1 VDAAPDQR
9 TVPALVR
16 GGARHPGLAA
26 TVLRLQRS
34 AGNQAVAGMLR
45 PVTVQRHNSWEHA
58 LLGDTDPR
66 QLGAAAVSNQ
76 SRKHVI
82 AGEWERMKFFQN
94 DPLRDP
100 TSRFPDIRWIKLRA
114 SGLWVSNGELN
125 ALGDYLPDPTT
136 YDTLPASRMI
146 PVVQKMR
153 GMVMGSAGE
162 EFGLHDDSMTGAAEH
177 WMPGRAGEV
186 KALDSATAQLGSNR
200 YAGLVARN
208 ACHFAPFSW
217 QRWSLYHTQAE
228 EEAKQHF
235 DARHAI
241 TPLRV
246 VDTSA
251 GEHQRQ
257 AILNNGYADHFLQDS
272 FAAGHL
278 VNKTLVMQ
286 WFADYL
292 MNMSWLSRPWLGMPT
307 DDVLKR
313 MGSARQPGIAGLDRY
328 GKPPAA
334 GSSGMD
340 RWIGIDATDP
350 QTAQERYPR
359 EGRIAGSGVSG
370 TGAEREA
377 NYKAY
382 LTMLNS
388 SFMQLSAG
396 AVHDYFNKHGLLVE
410 NDNGDRIAVGGDDTM
425 LSKSGP
431 AGAKIAG
438 MAAARSRQA
447 IDDILK
453 TGQTAWTV
461 DRIFSL
467 VPQRVVM
474 LLPKGDRQTLSLAQ
488 FQANVVHGLCTNLLF
503 PQLLGILPG
512 GDSTTADIVRY
523 LGSELVEGGIEST
536 ARPPVGDYPVPAK
549 GRDAG

>member
-1 VDAAPDQR
+1 
-9 TVPALVR
+9 
-16 GGARHPGLAA
+16 
-26 TVLRLQRS
+26 
-34 AGNQAVAGMLR
+34 
-45 PVTVQRHNSWEHA
+45 
-58 LLGDTDPR
+58 
-66 QLGAAAVSNQ
+66 
-76 SRKHVI
+76 
-82 AGEWERMKFFQN
+82 
-94 DPLRDP
+94 
-100 TSRFPDIRWIKLRA
+100 
-114 SGLWVSNGELN
+114 
-125 ALGDYLPDPTT
+125 
-136 YDTLPASRMI
+136 
-146 PVVQKMR
+146 
-153 GMVMGSAGE
+153 
-162 EFGLHDDSMTGAAEH
+162 
-177 WMPGRAGEV
+177 
-186 KALDSATAQLGSNR
+186 
-200 YAGLVARN
+200 
-208 ACHFAPFSW
+208 
-217 QRWSLYHTQAE
+217 
-228 EEAKQHF
+228 
-235 DARHAI
+235 
-241 TPLRV
+241 
-246 VDTSA
+246 
-251 GEHQRQ
+251 
-257 AILNNGYADHFLQDS
+257 
-272 FAAGHL
+272 
-278 VNKTLVMQ
+278 
-286 WFADYL
+286 
-292 MNMSWLSRPWLGMPT
+292 
-307 DDVLKR
+307 
-313 MGSARQPGIAGLDRY
+313 
-328 GKPPAA
+328 
-334 GSSGMD
+334 MD

-549 GRDAG
+549 GRGAG